1 MNGLSCEAA
10 LQHLDFLPMTALRR
24 EIPKLKN
31 ENTSPLA
38 TKQRLEFLGIL
49 SLSLQTQR
57 RQQLPGCNPK
67 PS

>member
-10 LQHLDFLPMTALRR
+10 LQYLDFLPMTALGR
-24 EIPKLKN
+24 ELPWPKN
-31 ENTSPLA
+31 ENTPPLA